1 MSFPFIAYM
10 QRGENI
16 GVWGEGGKIIGDP
29 SLCNTGQAQ
38 ILMLNAYVY
47 KSTYD
52 NFKSLF
58 ATTKH

>member
-1 MSFPFIAYM
+1 M